1 MPQPILYVAI
11 TNHGFG
17 HASRTAA
24 VAATVQELCPEALI
38 IMVTAVPHWLLE
50 SYLPGDF
57 IHRPWSLDVGVVQSD
72 SIKMDKAATL
82 TRLKEIRADARMF
95 INGETNFIKLNRA
108 GLVLA
113 DIPPLAAPIAHS
125 AGIPCWMAS
134 NFGWDS
140 VYRPW
145 GGEFEEMADW
155 ISECFGQCDRLYR
168 LPFHEPMSA
177 FPHIIDMGLTG
188 GSPRFALEDLRGK
201 FNLTAPQNRTVLI
214 TFGGL
219 GLDQI
224 PYTNLVNFPDWQ
236 FITFDRSAPD
246 LPNLLK
252 VSNTQYRPVDFM
264 PLCDR
269 VVSKPGYGTFSEAC
283 RLDLPITS
291 ITREDFSEAA
301 VLIEGIQDYS
311 YHQVL
316 SPSELING
324 DWEFLRQ
331 PPQPPRKSTPLDK
344 NGNEAIAR
352 AILDYLHS

>member
-24 VAATVQELCPEALI
+24 LAATVQELCPEALI
-38 IMVTAVPHWLLE
+38 ILVTAAPRWLLE

-82 TRLKEIRADARMF
+82 TRLKEIQADAKMF

-177 FPHIIDMGLTG
+177 FPNIIDMGLTG
-188 GSPRFALEDLRGK
+188 GSPRFALEDLRSK
-201 FNLTAPQNRTVLI
+201 FNLTAPQNRTVLL

-224 PYTNLVNFPDWQ
+224 PYANLEQFPDWQ

-252 VSNTQYRPVDFM
+252 VTDAQYRPVDFM

-301 VLIEGIQDYS
+301 FLIEGIQDYS
-311 YHQVL
+311 YHQVM
-316 SPSELING
+316 SPQEFFKG

-331 PPQPPRKSTPLDK
+331 SPQPPRKSTPLDK